1 MSTIA
6 ERVATARLQLLEA
19 GLSSAEADTS
29 ARVLA
34 EHTLGW
40 SRERFLT
47 DARSAEPAEFAS
59 RYAAVVARRASREP
73 LPYITGTREFWGL
86 SLGVTPDVLI
96 PRPET
101 ELIVETALELF
112 PDRNAVFTMAD
123 VCTGSGC
130 VAIAVA
136 VERPHASIVATDI
149 SERALG
155 IARRNAVRHDVV
167 ARIRLLRTDLLE
179 SVGSE
184 FDLIVANPPYVR
196 AVDRPGL
203 QPEVREEPDVA
214 LFGGDDGLENIRRL
228 IEQAPGCMRPAAHLV
243 FEFGF
248 GQELDVE
255 RLIGETPNLTL
266 LGLRRDLQGIAR
278 TAVARRT

>member
-6 ERVATARLQLLEA
+6 ERVASARLQLLAA
-19 GLSSAEADTS
+19 GLSAAEADTS

-34 EHTLGW
+34 EHLLGW
-40 SRERFLT
+40 SRERFLA

-59 RYAAVVARRASREP
+59 HYAAAVARRAAREP

-101 ELIVETALELF
+101 ELIVEAALELF
-112 PDRNAVFTMAD
+112 PERNAAFTMAD

-155 IARRNAVRHDVV
+155 IARLNAGRHDV
-167 ARIRLLRTDLLE
+167 ASRIRLLRTDLLK

-196 AVDRPGL
+196 AIDRAGL
-203 QPEVREEPDVA
+203 QPEVRVEPDVA

-228 IEQAPGCMRPAAHLV
+228 IEQAPACMRPAAHLV

-255 RLIGETPNLTL
+255 RLISETPALTL

-278 TAVARRT
+278 TAVARRR